1 MVPDPYHPIVQIKK
15 GEDFVVEQAIR
26 YYQLFA
32 IANRARDLDD
42 EKELELDRKFR
53 LALWSNYLINNVFLR
68 AVEKKDVLEL
78 DFIAAALA
86 ADEVDKNNSFN
97 TIDVAYD
104 VHNARRA
111 LVKYFDDVAARET
124 FERL

>member
-1 MVPDPYHPIVQIKK
+1 MSVDPTHPLVQIKK
-15 GEDFVVEQAIR
+15 AEDFVVEQAIR

-32 IANRARDLDD
+32 ISNRARDLSK
-42 EKELELDRKFR
+42 EQELELDRKFR
-53 LALWSNYLINNVFLR
+53 LELWNNYLINDVFLR

-86 ADEVDKNNSFN
+86 ADEVDRNNSFN

-104 VHNARRA
+104 AHNARRT
-111 LVKYFDDVAARET
+111 LVKYFDDVAAREV